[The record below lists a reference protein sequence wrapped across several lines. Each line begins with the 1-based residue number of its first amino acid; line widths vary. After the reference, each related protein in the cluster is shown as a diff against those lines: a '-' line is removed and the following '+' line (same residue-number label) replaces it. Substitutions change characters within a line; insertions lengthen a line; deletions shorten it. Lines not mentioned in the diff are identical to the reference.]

1 MGLAGSVEAF
11 CFYEKRG
18 RPPLLIIH
26 SSSPDLRK
34 MRLRDAW
41 ITLAKRCRPMCC
53 PLGWLHSARYV
64 RPEYRPTLD
73 RSGAHDPA
81 RLRSWIKTN
90 PNAPAGCLATR
101 VRRGPERD
109 VHAG

>member
-34 MRLRDAW
+34 IERLASFRQRDPRIAQAFIMFALLGVVFFPKTTRSDSHLPHAASDRLRDSSVPSCDAFATSCTPC
-41 ITLAKRCRPMCC
+41 IILC
-53 PLGWLHSARYV
+53 PSSLV
-64 RPEYRPTLD
+64 
-73 RSGAHDPA
+73 
-81 RLRSWIKTN
+81 
-90 PNAPAGCLATR
+90 
-101 VRRGPERD
+101 
-109 VHAG
+109 